1 MDQKNAENEMR
12 YRLVKI
18 VLTVMLEEGII
29 SESEFEAIRK
39 KLIKKLKPLIGS
51 LD

>member
-1 MDQKNAENEMR
+1 MDQKNAENEMK

-18 VLTVMLEEGII
+18 VLDAMLEEGII
-29 SESEFEAIRK
+29 SKSEFEAIRK
-39 KLIKKLKPLIGS
+39 KLVNELKPLIGG